1 MISQDKQIQN
11 VSSKF
16 YLTAHRN
23 IGHFNEIFVKKPRP
37 HFTFLSHLAT
47 RCAYFGICH
56 SSSQ

>member
-1 MISQDKQIQN
+1 MISQEKQKQN

-23 IGHFNEIFVKKPRP
+23 IGHFNEKIVKNPRP

-47 RCAYFGICH
+47 RCAYL
-56 SSSQ
+56 